1 MTITLNDYNI
11 LQSRL
16 ARVFEIGDGDYGYG
30 QTASSVQITSAIADT
45 TPFENLRTDILAAL
59 QHQKGV
65 VSRLPIP
72 PVTSSLSDTDWAKYS
87 TTMTLVEQN
96 RLATLLSSQATAE
109 SIASVS
115 STSGQWSG
123 TSTHTVNVTFQSDD
137 EMRNYFNT
145 SSAITFNASR
155 AGGTSNAK
163 NIAWT
168 SLLSSIG
175 TVNFR
180 RSATASS
187 KTTGGTQI
195 GYSKLT
201 EVDQII
207 FTKAIASA
215 PSNNVYTIM
224 ARLDLT
230 TSSIVFTITY
240 TNAGE
245 NVTGTLTS
253 NVGLY
258 RASGSFVTAAIPVVV
273 QDFVEG
279 LANPSFAIT
288 RTSATVDE
296 GSSVTFYVDST
307 NFLGTAVYWT
317 IVGYGVSANDFEE
330 TKTLGLT
337 GPCEIDVTGH
347 GQFTLTAS
355 KDSLTEGT
363 ERFNIEIR
371 TAQTPTSPVVAS
383 ISTAL
388 EAVTDTSVY
397 TVPALTS
404 YRFTAQSTTSVP
416 EGRTV
421 SYTVVSSGVTDGTT
435 VKWAIKP
442 LTTGIDSS
450 DFQNGLSGTVDIYS
464 NTATIDIFV
473 LSDSKVESLES
484 FQVNLFSTDAKTGRD
499 KLEATSY
506 LMQIEDTVVV
516 TVVPKTMVYTTGATI
531 REGDSVGVTFKVTTR
546 TLPVGTRW
554 YYKIFPKV
562 GTLEATDFNDGVLEG
577 SFPIINQVGTFA
589 KYAKSDNRTE
599 GLESYYVMIYSDAG
613 FAFPEG
619 QSDDFS
625 ITESVPF
632 TISRLPVT
640 IAEGGVETVFTV
652 TTPAEYAGAQLY
664 WTTVSDSGTTVNDS
678 DFDDNL
684 TTDAFTISD
693 LCIGTIRRR
702 AITDSAV
709 EGTEYFHLEIRDSA
723 GTAGKLLASSQTVS
737 ITEDVSYTISNDT
750 VSIEEGL
757 ESEAKTKISFIV
769 KTPKVTAGTVLY
781 WSTIVDNGS
790 VTGSDFTDGRLTGT
804 VTITNNTGEIIR
816 YAAVDGLTEGNEK
829 FHLEL
834 RTGSASGT
842 VVASSAVI
850 TITEFVK
857 YSITASTAS
866 MREGA
871 AGVQFNVTTPKV
883 PDGTKVYW
891 TALTGTGNI
900 TENDF
905 VVSDAQGG
913 SSQRLSGYVSTL
925 SNRASFI
932 IAAKPDTLTEGNE
945 SFQIQL
951 RTEAIDGPVE
961 GVTPSITISEIVAY
975 TITADVTSTN
985 ETTNRTVAF
994 TVYSP
999 KVDDGTLLYWTTATS
1014 SGEIAGSDFVDGV
1027 TQGQVQINFD
1037 EAINKYTG
1045 SIVRQVKEDETTEG
1059 LEAFYIQVRASSY
1072 TSSVLAG
1079 SPVVIVNDTS
1089 LDVEELP
1096 PPNVVLP
1103 TYDLT
1108 SDVSTIMEGES
1119 VLFTLSIPNYATVT
1133 APKPTK
1139 LYWTLWKGPGL
1150 DNSDVSAVSG
1160 EVDLD
1165 GSGSATQSIS
1175 ATLAGGASEGTEGF
1189 IFEMRPGSLTGPAVK
1204 TKPITVTK
1212 QKPYTI
1218 TAVSKTLSEG
1228 GAGVSINVSTPL
1240 TIAGTLQW
1248 EIIPIGDVTAADF
1261 TGNATS
1267 GTVSIDGT
1275 GKGSFTLTA
1284 AADSL
1289 TEGNELFKIEL
1300 KDPNNSNASFV
1311 PAITTQDLTISEI
1324 VDYNVA
1330 LTSSAQLSEGGTAT
1344 YTFTTPKLPSDTVY
1358 RYTLIGKSGNITKDD
1373 FTGRTSVTS
1382 DEFTVPSATCTYDIS
1397 VQIASD
1403 GLTEG
1408 NESFYL
1414 DFEIK
1419 GANNVFKPVTVIC
1432 PTVTITETVSYAIN
1446 VSATSVPEGTPI
1458 TFYVTTPK
1466 MASNSNLWWQFASG
1480 ATVNAADFVEGQTYG
1495 LLPIDSSGTRSVTM
1509 TLTPKSTDGTEGNET
1524 FAIEILDQQGGTV
1537 QCSSS
1542 LITVTEAVGYVLK
1555 PSSLTLVEGSTVSVE
1570 LTTPKNSANT
1580 TYYWRLTNT
1589 SGIQLS
1595 GSASVSAIDAADF
1608 TAVTGTVVSDAS
1620 TSTGTFD
1627 ITLLSDSTQESTNE
1641 IKIVISNSPGG
1652 GSVSPI
1658 NDPTLTILD
1667 NTKFQI
1673 VTVPAGITSIVEGN
1687 TNGVKFEVTTP
1698 SSVTDSALYWSVV
1711 GVDGTLNTTTDIK
1724 LASGIV
1730 AIANNGN
1737 HKGYFTV
1744 AANTDAFKGEGE
1756 SFKVVLK
1763 RGSQNGTPL
1772 IESNYETG
1780 FAPPTITISDAEE
1793 YAISTGAVTITEGGI
1808 GVTFTITALST
1819 DIGSRLYWRIKGTA
1833 GLLDFNP
1840 VGSDTSFTGW
1850 GLTDVITS
1858 SKTAAVIISAKEDQ
1872 VTEGLL
1878 PETFYIEISKTQTGT
1893 ALKSSAAVSITDSS
1907 KTAPPNTVFGISYT
1921 SVPRSVSAPAVI
1933 NIEPSIYSTLTTT
1946 GKTINWEIVNATPEI
1961 QKLVQS
1967 ANKTTATGGTLIT
1980 GTGRFANFAAA
1991 NTSYSKLA
1999 LHVPTSSTSPAGNF
2013 QVKFTTTDPKTS
2025 QAISVTSDIFTIN
2038 RKPVTDKIAK
2048 RSIWNVPA
2056 GVTSV
2061 QLKLVGEGGDGGGAA
2076 ISHATAAAS
2085 AKKGGAGSNGDLVT
2099 GTYAIPAGVT
2109 SLFVNFILGG
2119 APGFPKYWAAYG
2131 GWGGNAAAVYAGSSA
2146 TGTPI
2151 AVAAGGGGGGSGG
2164 RTGVGDSGDATTS
2177 TSTYNAV
2184 TTSTGANGVDGGG
2197 GGGGGGGPVSST
2209 AAISQYT
2216 SINGRPAGVG
2226 GKSYVPTGFTR
2237 VSGGGGAGGVAG
2249 LPTVGKE
2256 NAGYATTASSDP
2268 DNDNDFPLFDLQYAI
2283 WEPNATATSV
2293 FAFNNIDDFFPA
2305 ATGTTY
2311 IIRATS
2317 DDAPCTVTIDGV
2329 LLFPNKGR
2337 YSEEKTITLKST
2349 WNRRITVTVDLDP
2362 GNRRKPGPVSV
2373 TLREKGTAYNNT
2385 SAILWHTRMPL
2396 NYLVGDGFGGGAS
2409 DSTAYVE
2416 ITYQPVGELATITA
2430 VPPATK
2436 VAPSVP
2442 AASYTP
2448 VVRTPTADPVTILT
2462 AAQLAATTVVAPGV
2476 GTVIAP
2482 ATVSSNL
2489 TAVSGVLAGLTVA
2502 STRVAVQGP
2511 TVAPVAGATVTVQTN
2526 VKPVVTAPMI
2536 ELGPKAL
2543 VASVTYGIVSDVLEI
2558 SFSDP
2563 LRGKC
2568 AKYDIE
2574 FHSVRTAT
2582 AAGNKNTTT
2591 GKVTITN
2598 PGSSVVTNRCNVT
2611 PNAVQKSKLTTDG
2624 FLAVFNNVVL
2634 GVTSKSGTSY
2644 VSSLQWINITITS
2657 YPLSTANGYS
2667 KGVTTFTKIFPN
2679 PTVPYGTVRSDGSTS
2694 GIAPVVLPP
2703 APVPVPTYAT
2713 GSYIPRGVNDGYSS
2727 YWVYPKVS
2735 WAVAPLIPKLYW
2747 EDLNIKVETSGMY
2760 LRAVIVDH
2768 QAGSITLT
2776 DQYGVKWT
2784 HIPTIFNWNSA
2795 IVIPQTLN
2803 IIVKIEFNAGLYGY
2817 GAADIKNSAGTV
2829 VWHTQNPWKHSV

>member
-30 QTASSVQITSAIADT
+30 QLALSSQITTAIATT

-123 TSTHTVNVTFQSDD
+123 TSTHTVNITFQSDD

-155 AGGTSNAK
+155 AGGTSTAK

-258 RASGSFVTAAIPVVV
+258 RASGSFVTAATPIVV

-421 SYTVVSSGVTDGTT
+421 SYTVVSSGVIDGTT

-664 WTTVSDSGTTVNDS
+664 WTTVSDSGTTVTNS

-871 AGVQFNVTTPKV
+871 AGIQFNVTTPKV

-951 RTEAIDGPVE
+951 RTDAVDGPVE

-1045 SIVRQVKEDETTEG
+1045 SIVRQIKEDETTEG

-1108 SDVSTIMEGES
+1108 SDVTTIMEGES

-1228 GAGVSINVSTPL
+1228 GAGVTINVSTPL
-1240 TIAGTLQW
+1240 TIVGTLLW
-1248 EIIPIGDVTAADF
+1248 EIIPIGAVTAADF

-1267 GTVSIDGT
+1267 GTVSIDET

-1446 VSATSVPEGTPI
+1446 VSATSVAEGTPI

-1542 LITVTEAVGYVLK
+1542 LITVTEAVGYVLR
-1555 PSSLTLVEGSTVSVE
+1555 PSSLTLVEGSTVSVQ
-1570 LTTPKNSANT
+1570 LTTPKNSTNT

-1673 VTVPAGITSIVEGN
+1673 VTVPAGITSLVEGD
-1687 TNGVKFEVTTP
+1687 TKGVKFEVTTP

-1772 IESNYETG
+1772 NESNYETG

-2237 VSGGGGAGGVAG
+2237 VAGGGGAGGVAG

-2476 GTVIAP
+2476 GTVLAP
-2482 ATVSSNL
+2482 TPASQTVVI
-2489 TAVSGVLAGLTVA
+2489 TGVA
-2502 STRVAVQGP
+2502 STKVAVQGP

-2526 VKPVVTAPMI
+2526 VKPVVTAPKI
-2536 ELGPKAL
+2536 ELGPKD
-2543 VASVTYGIVSDVLEI
+2543 VFASVTYGSVSDVLEI
-2558 SFSDP
+2558 TFSDP
-2563 LRGKC
+2563 LRAKC

-2574 FHSVRTAT
+2574 FQAIRAS
-2582 AAGNKNTTT
+2582 AGNNYTTT

-2598 PGSSVVTNRCNVT
+2598 PGTSVVTGRCNVT
-2611 PNAVQKSKLTTDG
+2611 PTVVQRSKITSDG
-2624 FLAVFNNVVL
+2624 FLAVFNNVVI
-2634 GVTSKSGTSY
+2634 GSVTKSGTSY
-2644 VSSLQWINITITS
+2644 VSSLKWINITVTS
-2657 YPLSTANGYS
+2657 YPLSTASSYS
-2667 KGVTTFTKIFPN
+2667 KGLTIWNKTFPN
-2679 PTVPYGTVRSDGSTS
+2679 PTVQNGGIVRSDGSTT
-2694 GIAPVVLPP
+2694 GIAPVVIPP
-2703 APVPVPTYAT
+2703 APVPVKTYDIVTYNTTNVPSNWFYCVNVKDTQEATMLWEDLSISVVGGITQAMFIADNVGWMKLYNAHHDVQTLSFTWSATAVATYAT
-2713 GSYIPRGVNDGYSS
+2713 VNAALGV
-2727 YWVYPKVS
+2727 
-2735 WAVAPLIPKLYW
+2735 
-2747 EDLNIKVETSGMY
+2747 
-2760 LRAVIVDH
+2760 
-2768 QAGSITLT
+2768 IT
-2776 DQYGVKWT
+2776 
-2784 HIPTIFNWNSA
+2784 
-2795 IVIPQTLN
+2795 
-2803 IIVKIEFNAGLYGY
+2803 KIEVYYKNTPGNEPNPY
-2817 GAADIKNSAGTV
+2817 GAHASIYDINTV
-2829 VWHTQNPWKHSV
+2829 FWTTRTPARHYT

>member
-30 QTASSVQITSAIADT
+30 QLALSSQITTAIATT

-123 TSTHTVNVTFQSDD
+123 TSTHTVNITFQSDD

-155 AGGTSNAK
+155 AGGTSTAK

-258 RASGSFVTAAIPVVV
+258 RASGSFVTAATPIVV

-421 SYTVVSSGVTDGTT
+421 SYTVVSSGVIDGTT

-664 WTTVSDSGTTVNDS
+664 WTTVSDSGTTVTNS

-871 AGVQFNVTTPKV
+871 AGIQFNVTTPKV

-951 RTEAIDGPVE
+951 RTDAVDGPVE

-1045 SIVRQVKEDETTEG
+1045 SIVRQIKEDETTEG

-1089 LDVEELP
+1089 LDVEVPEG
-1096 PPNVVLP
+1096 VLP

-1108 SDVSTIMEGES
+1108 SDVTTIMEGES

-1228 GAGVSINVSTPL
+1228 GAGVTINVSTPL
-1240 TIAGTLQW
+1240 TIVGTLLW
-1248 EIIPIGDVTAADF
+1248 EIIPIGAVTAADF

-1267 GTVSIDGT
+1267 GTVSIDET

-1446 VSATSVPEGTPI
+1446 VSATSVAEGTPI

-1542 LITVTEAVGYVLK
+1542 LITVTEAVGYVLR
-1555 PSSLTLVEGSTVSVE
+1555 PSSLTLVEGSTVSVQ
-1570 LTTPKNSANT
+1570 LTTPKNSTNT

-1673 VTVPAGITSIVEGN
+1673 VTVPTGITSIVEGN

-1772 IESNYETG
+1772 NESNYETG

-2237 VSGGGGAGGVAG
+2237 VAGGGGAGGVAG

-2476 GTVIAP
+2476 GTVLAP
-2482 ATVSSNL
+2482 TPASQTVVI
-2489 TAVSGVLAGLTVA
+2489 TGVA
-2502 STRVAVQGP
+2502 STKVAVQGP

-2526 VKPVVTAPMI
+2526 VKPVVTAPKI
-2536 ELGPKAL
+2536 ELGPKD
-2543 VASVTYGIVSDVLEI
+2543 VFASVTYGSVSDVLEI
-2558 SFSDP
+2558 TFSDP
-2563 LRGKC
+2563 LRAKC

-2574 FHSVRTAT
+2574 FQAIRAS
-2582 AAGNKNTTT
+2582 AGNNYTTT

-2598 PGSSVVTNRCNVT
+2598 PGTSVVTGRCNVT
-2611 PNAVQKSKLTTDG
+2611 PTVVQRSKITSDG
-2624 FLAVFNNVVL
+2624 FLAVFNNVVI
-2634 GVTSKSGTSY
+2634 GSVTKSGTSY
-2644 VSSLQWINITITS
+2644 VSSLKWINITVTS
-2657 YPLSTANGYS
+2657 YPLSTASSYS
-2667 KGVTTFTKIFPN
+2667 KGLTIWNKTFPN
-2679 PTVPYGTVRSDGSTS
+2679 PTVQNGGIVRSDGSTT
-2694 GIAPVVLPP
+2694 GIAPVVIPP
-2703 APVPVPTYAT
+2703 APVPVKTYDIVTYNTTNVPSNWFYCVNVKDTQEATMLWEDLSISVVGGITQAMFIADNVGWMKLYNAHHDVQTLSFTWSATAVATYAT
-2713 GSYIPRGVNDGYSS
+2713 VNAALGV
-2727 YWVYPKVS
+2727 
-2735 WAVAPLIPKLYW
+2735 
-2747 EDLNIKVETSGMY
+2747 
-2760 LRAVIVDH
+2760 
-2768 QAGSITLT
+2768 IT
-2776 DQYGVKWT
+2776 
-2784 HIPTIFNWNSA
+2784 
-2795 IVIPQTLN
+2795 
-2803 IIVKIEFNAGLYGY
+2803 KIEVYYKNTPGNEPNPY
-2817 GAADIKNSAGTV
+2817 GAHASIYDINTV
-2829 VWHTQNPWKHSV
+2829 FWTTRTPARHYT

>member
-1 MTITLNDYNI
+1 
-11 LQSRL
+11 
-16 ARVFEIGDGDYGYG
+16 
-30 QTASSVQITSAIADT
+30 
-45 TPFENLRTDILAAL
+45 
-59 QHQKGV
+59 
-65 VSRLPIP
+65 
-72 PVTSSLSDTDWAKYS
+72 
-87 TTMTLVEQN
+87 
-96 RLATLLSSQATAE
+96 
-109 SIASVS
+109 
-115 STSGQWSG
+115 
-123 TSTHTVNVTFQSDD
+123 
-137 EMRNYFNT
+137 
-145 SSAITFNASR
+145 
-155 AGGTSNAK
+155 
-163 NIAWT
+163 
-168 SLLSSIG
+168 
-175 TVNFR
+175 
-180 RSATASS
+180 
-187 KTTGGTQI
+187 
-195 GYSKLT
+195 
-201 EVDQII
+201 
-207 FTKAIASA
+207 
-215 PSNNVYTIM
+215 
-224 ARLDLT
+224 
-230 TSSIVFTITY
+230 
-240 TNAGE
+240 
-245 NVTGTLTS
+245 
-253 NVGLY
+253 
-258 RASGSFVTAAIPVVV
+258 
-273 QDFVEG
+273 
-279 LANPSFAIT
+279 
-288 RTSATVDE
+288 
-296 GSSVTFYVDST
+296 
-307 NFLGTAVYWT
+307 
-317 IVGYGVSANDFEE
+317 
-330 TKTLGLT
+330 
-337 GPCEIDVTGH
+337 
-347 GQFTLTAS
+347 
-355 KDSLTEGT
+355 
-363 ERFNIEIR
+363 
-371 TAQTPTSPVVAS
+371 
-383 ISTAL
+383 
-388 EAVTDTSVY
+388 
-397 TVPALTS
+397 
-404 YRFTAQSTTSVP
+404 
-416 EGRTV
+416 
-421 SYTVVSSGVTDGTT
+421 
-435 VKWAIKP
+435 
-442 LTTGIDSS
+442 
-450 DFQNGLSGTVDIYS
+450 
-464 NTATIDIFV
+464 
-473 LSDSKVESLES
+473 
-484 FQVNLFSTDAKTGRD
+484 
-499 KLEATSY
+499 
-506 LMQIEDTVVV
+506 
-516 TVVPKTMVYTTGATI
+516 
-531 REGDSVGVTFKVTTR
+531 
-546 TLPVGTRW
+546 
-554 YYKIFPKV
+554 
-562 GTLEATDFNDGVLEG
+562 
-577 SFPIINQVGTFA
+577 
-589 KYAKSDNRTE
+589 
-599 GLESYYVMIYSDAG
+599 
-613 FAFPEG
+613 
-619 QSDDFS
+619 
-625 ITESVPF
+625 
-632 TISRLPVT
+632 
-640 IAEGGVETVFTV
+640 
-652 TTPAEYAGAQLY
+652 
-664 WTTVSDSGTTVNDS
+664 
-678 DFDDNL
+678 
-684 TTDAFTISD
+684 
-693 LCIGTIRRR
+693 
-702 AITDSAV
+702 
-709 EGTEYFHLEIRDSA
+709 
-723 GTAGKLLASSQTVS
+723 
-737 ITEDVSYTISNDT
+737 
-750 VSIEEGL
+750 
-757 ESEAKTKISFIV
+757 
-769 KTPKVTAGTVLY
+769 
-781 WSTIVDNGS
+781 
-790 VTGSDFTDGRLTGT
+790 
-804 VTITNNTGEIIR
+804 
-816 YAAVDGLTEGNEK
+816 
-829 FHLEL
+829 
-834 RTGSASGT
+834 
-842 VVASSAVI
+842 
-850 TITEFVK
+850 
-857 YSITASTAS
+857 
-866 MREGA
+866 
-871 AGVQFNVTTPKV
+871 
-883 PDGTKVYW
+883 
-891 TALTGTGNI
+891 
-900 TENDF
+900 
-905 VVSDAQGG
+905 
-913 SSQRLSGYVSTL
+913 
-925 SNRASFI
+925 
-932 IAAKPDTLTEGNE
+932 
-945 SFQIQL
+945 
-951 RTEAIDGPVE
+951 
-961 GVTPSITISEIVAY
+961 
-975 TITADVTSTN
+975 
-985 ETTNRTVAF
+985 
-994 TVYSP
+994 
-999 KVDDGTLLYWTTATS
+999 
-1014 SGEIAGSDFVDGV
+1014 
-1027 TQGQVQINFD
+1027 
-1037 EAINKYTG
+1037 
-1045 SIVRQVKEDETTEG
+1045 
-1059 LEAFYIQVRASSY
+1059 
-1072 TSSVLAG
+1072 
-1079 SPVVIVNDTS
+1079 
-1089 LDVEELP
+1089 
-1096 PPNVVLP
+1096 
-1103 TYDLT
+1103 
-1108 SDVSTIMEGES
+1108 
-1119 VLFTLSIPNYATVT
+1119 
-1133 APKPTK
+1133 
-1139 LYWTLWKGPGL
+1139 
-1150 DNSDVSAVSG
+1150 
-1160 EVDLD
+1160 
-1165 GSGSATQSIS
+1165 
-1175 ATLAGGASEGTEGF
+1175 
-1189 IFEMRPGSLTGPAVK
+1189 
-1204 TKPITVTK
+1204 
-1212 QKPYTI
+1212 
-1218 TAVSKTLSEG
+1218 VSKTLSEG

-1267 GTVSIDGT
+1267 GTVSIDET

-1446 VSATSVPEGTPI
+1446 VSATSVAEGTPI

-1542 LITVTEAVGYVLK
+1542 LITVTEAVGYVLR
-1555 PSSLTLVEGSTVSVE
+1555 PSSLTLVEGSTVSVQ
-1570 LTTPKNSANT
+1570 LTTPKNSTNT

-1673 VTVPAGITSIVEGN
+1673 VTVPTGITSIVEGN

-1772 IESNYETG
+1772 NESNYETG

-2038 RKPVTDKIAK
+2038 RKPVTDKISK
-2048 RSIWNVPA
+2048 RSIWNVPT

-2237 VSGGGGAGGVAG
+2237 VAGGGGAGGVAG

-2476 GTVIAP
+2476 GTVLAP
-2482 ATVSSNL
+2482 TPASQTVVI
-2489 TAVSGVLAGLTVA
+2489 TGVA
-2502 STRVAVQGP
+2502 STKVAVQGP

-2526 VKPVVTAPMI
+2526 VKPVVTAPKI
-2536 ELGPKAL
+2536 ELGPKD
-2543 VASVTYGIVSDVLEI
+2543 VFASVTYGSVSDVLEI
-2558 SFSDP
+2558 TFSDP
-2563 LRGKC
+2563 LRAKC

-2574 FHSVRTAT
+2574 FQAIRAS
-2582 AAGNKNTTT
+2582 AGNNYTTT

-2598 PGSSVVTNRCNVT
+2598 PGTSVVTGRCNVT
-2611 PNAVQKSKLTTDG
+2611 PTVVQRSKITSDG
-2624 FLAVFNNVVL
+2624 FLAVFNNVVI
-2634 GVTSKSGTSY
+2634 GSVTKSGTSY
-2644 VSSLQWINITITS
+2644 VSSLKWINITVTS
-2657 YPLSTANGYS
+2657 YPLSTASSYS
-2667 KGVTTFTKIFPN
+2667 KGLTIWNKTFPN
-2679 PTVPYGTVRSDGSTS
+2679 PTVQNGGIVRSDGSTT
-2694 GIAPVVLPP
+2694 GIAPVVIPP
-2703 APVPVPTYAT
+2703 APVPVKTYDIVTYNTTNVPSNWFYCVNVKDTQEATMLWEDLSISVVGGITQAMFIADNVGWMKLYNAHHDVQTLSFTWSATAVATYAT
-2713 GSYIPRGVNDGYSS
+2713 VNAALGV
-2727 YWVYPKVS
+2727 
-2735 WAVAPLIPKLYW
+2735 
-2747 EDLNIKVETSGMY
+2747 
-2760 LRAVIVDH
+2760 
-2768 QAGSITLT
+2768 IT
-2776 DQYGVKWT
+2776 
-2784 HIPTIFNWNSA
+2784 
-2795 IVIPQTLN
+2795 
-2803 IIVKIEFNAGLYGY
+2803 KIEVYYKNTPGNEPNPY
-2817 GAADIKNSAGTV
+2817 GAHASIYDINTV
-2829 VWHTQNPWKHSV
+2829 FWTTRTPARHYT